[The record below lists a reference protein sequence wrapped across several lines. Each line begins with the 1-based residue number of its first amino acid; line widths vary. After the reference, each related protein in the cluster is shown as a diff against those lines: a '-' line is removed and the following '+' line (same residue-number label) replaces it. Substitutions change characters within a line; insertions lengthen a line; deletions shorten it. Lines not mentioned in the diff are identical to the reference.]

1 LADSQRG
8 SRRKEKADA
17 RVVKEEECASV
28 SAREDGKMTSGAR
41 GIDLGGNM
49 PAMPRLG
56 GLASKFLRGLG
67 LVLLVIL
74 LFASVVS
81 VPTGHVGVLTLF
93 GKVTGETLGEGIH
106 LINPLKSVQRLS
118 IQTQSVKESASVPSN
133 EGLIL
138 ALDTSLLFHLDR
150 SKAAEVYQ
158 KVGANYAEKIV
169 EPTLRAAIRAATSA
183 HTANALYTNARELVQ
198 QQIQE
203 ELIAQLAPRGVIIE
217 NVLLRDVQLPTML
230 KSSIEAKQQAE
241 QDALRMSFIL
251 QKEKQEAERK
261 RIEAQGIAD
270 FQKIVAQGISPQLLE
285 WKGIEATEK
294 LATSSNSKVVVVG
307 NTKNGLPLILGPQ

>member
-1 LADSQRG
+1 MTNGTQRLDLE
-8 SRRKEKADA
+8 SNLPTIPRN
-17 RVVKEEECASV
+17 
-28 SAREDGKMTSGAR
+28 
-41 GIDLGGNM
+41 LGGF
-49 PAMPRLG
+49 G
-56 GLASKFLRGLG
+56 SKLLRGLG
-67 LVLLVIL
+67 LLFVVIL

-93 GKVTGETLGEGIH
+93 GRVTGEALGEGIH
-106 LINPLKSVQRLS
+106 TINPLKSVQRLS
-118 IQTQSVKESASVPSN
+118 IQTQSVKETANVPSN

-169 EPTLRAAIRAATSA
+169 EPTMRAAIRAATSA

-198 QQIQE
+198 QQIQD
-203 ELIAQLAPRGVIIE
+203 ELTAQLAPRGVIVE
-217 NVLLRDVQLPTML
+217 NVLLRDVQLPAML

-241 QDALRMSFIL
+241 QEALRMNFIL

-261 RIEAQGIAD
+261 RIEAQGISD
-270 FQKIVAQGISPQLLE
+270 FQKIVAQGISSQLLE

-294 LATSSNSKVVVVG
+294 LATSANSKVVVVG
-307 NTKNGLPLILGPQ
+307 NAKNGLPLILGPQ

>member
-1 LADSQRG
+1 MPNTTIRF
-8 SRRKEKADA
+8 
-17 RVVKEEECASV
+17 
-28 SAREDGKMTSGAR
+28 DG
-41 GIDLGGNM
+41 GGNLPSM
-49 PAMPRLG
+49 PQLSGVGRKLLLLIGVIFALI
-56 GLASKFLRGLG
+56 FLFSC
-67 LVLLVIL
+67 II
-74 LFASVVS
+74 SI
-81 VPTGHVGVLTLF
+81 PTGHVGVLTLF
-93 GKVTGETLGEGIH
+93 GKVTGETLDEGIH
-106 LINPLKSVQRLS
+106 AINPLKAVQKLS
-118 IQTQSVKESASVPSN
+118 IQTQSVKESANTPSN

-150 SKAAEVYQ
+150 NKAAEVYQ

-169 EPTLRAAIRAATSA
+169 EPTLRAAIRASTSS
-183 HTANALYTNARELVQ
+183 HSANALYTNARELVQ

-203 ELIAQLAPRGVIIE
+203 QLTAELAPRGVVVE
-217 NVLLRDVQLPTML
+217 NILLRDVQLPPML

-241 QDALRMSFIL
+241 QDALRMNFIL

>member
-1 LADSQRG
+1 M
-8 SRRKEKADA
+8 K
-17 RVVKEEECASV
+17 
-28 SAREDGKMTSGAR
+28 T
-41 GIDLGGNM
+41 IDLQTSM
-49 PAMPRLG
+49 PAMPSFSGFR
-56 GLASKFLRGLG
+56 SKFLT
-67 LVLLVIL
+67 LVIAIFAL
-74 LFASVVS
+74 ILFLSSVVS
-81 VPTGHVGVLTLF
+81 IPTGHVGVLTLF

-106 LINPLKSVQRLS
+106 VINPLKSVQRLS
-118 IQTQSVKESASVPSN
+118 IQTQSVKESANTPSN
-133 EGLIL
+133 EGLML

-150 SKAAEVYQ
+150 TKAADVFQ
-158 KVGANYAEKIV
+158 KVGPNYGEKIV

-198 QQIQE
+198 QQIQD
-203 ELIAQLAPRGVIIE
+203 ELTAQLASRGVIIE
-217 NVLLRDVQLPTML
+217 NVLLRDVQLPAML

-241 QDALRMSFIL
+241 QDALRMNFIL

-294 LATSSNSKVVVVG
+294 LAASGNSKVVVVG
-307 NTKNGLPLILGPQ
+307 NMKNGLALILGPQ

>member
-1 LADSQRG
+1 M
-8 SRRKEKADA
+8 K
-17 RVVKEEECASV
+17 
-28 SAREDGKMTSGAR
+28 T
-41 GIDLGGNM
+41 IDLGTALPPMAPLKG
-49 PAMPRLG
+49 AG
-56 GLASKFLRGLG
+56 AKFLTVVVVVF
-67 LVLLVIL
+67 VLIL
-74 LFASVVS
+74 LFSSVVS
-81 VPTGHVGVLTLF
+81 IPTGHVGVLTLF
-93 GKVTGETLGEGIH
+93 GKVTGEILGEGMH

-169 EPTLRAAIRAATSA
+169 EPTLRAAIRSTTSA

-198 QQIQE
+198 QQIQD
-203 ELIAQLAPRGVIIE
+203 ELTAQLAPRGVIIE
-217 NVLLRDVQLPTML
+217 NVLLRDVQLPAML

-241 QDALRMSFIL
+241 QDALRMNFIL

-294 LATSSNSKVVVVG
+294 LASSANSKVVVVG
-307 NTKNGLPLILGPQ
+307 NPKNGLPLILGPQ

>member
-1 LADSQRG
+1 
-8 SRRKEKADA
+8 
-17 RVVKEEECASV
+17 
-28 SAREDGKMTSGAR
+28 MTSGAR
-41 GIDLGGNM
+41 GFDLGGNM
-49 PAMPRLG
+49 PAMPSLG
-56 GLASKFLRGLG
+56 GLGSKFLR
-67 LVLLVIL
+67 VLAVVFLVIL
-74 LFASVVS
+74 FFASVVS

-93 GKVTGETLGEGIH
+93 GKVTGEVLGEGIH

-158 KVGANYAEKIV
+158 RVGANYAEKIV

-203 ELIAQLAPRGVIIE
+203 ELMAQLAPRGVVIE
-217 NVLLRDVQLPTML
+217 NVLLRDVQLPAML
-230 KSSIEAKQQAE
+230 KTSIEAKQQAE
-241 QDALRMSFIL
+241 QDALRMNFIL

-270 FQKIVAQGISPQLLE
+270 FQKIVAQGISTQLLE

>member
-1 LADSQRG
+1 MVNVTRG
-8 SRRKEKADA
+8 
-17 RVVKEEECASV
+17 
-28 SAREDGKMTSGAR
+28 GT
-41 GIDLGGNM
+41 IDLGSSM
-49 PAMPRLG
+49 PALPN
-56 GLASKFLRGLG
+56 LRGAGARFLQIA
-67 LVLLVIL
+67 LAIFIL
-74 LFASVVS
+74 LLLLWSTTS
-81 VPTGHVGVLTLF
+81 IPTGNVGVLTLF
-93 GKVTGETLGEGIH
+93 GKVTGETLQEGIH
-106 LINPLKSVQRLS
+106 LINPLKSVQKLS
-118 IQTQSVKESASVPSN
+118 VQTQSVKESANVPSN

-150 SKAAEVYQ
+150 TKAAWVYQ
-158 KVGANYAEKIV
+158 TVGDAYVDKVV

-198 QQIQE
+198 QQIQD
-203 ELIAQLAPRGVIIE
+203 ELSTQLGPRGVIVE
-217 NVLLRDVQLPTML
+217 AVLLRDVQLPTML

-294 LATSSNSKVVVVG
+294 LATSSNAKVVIVG
-307 NTKNGLPLILGPQ
+307 NSKNGLPLVLEPK